1 MNLQCRHCQA
11 AHDDG
16 NIRYVAQIPLCAEC
30 AANPP
35 LHVIARRRLASTFL
49 AADVSEVCDMVEKLE
64 QDYGILKRMSE
75 PKPIY
80 STRPVVCLDEDGTP
94 WLWLHGSRYRRLHPD
109 EVSGS
114 MGHVLAEGDTW
125 LSGAQAV
132 TNGDGTNSDG
142 IMSHAALQPVKVED
156 WDPVAVVCR
165 VAREEWGE

>member
-11 AHDDG
+11 VHDDG
-16 NIRYVAQIPLCAEC
+16 NIKYVAQIPLCAEC
-30 AANPP
+30 AATPP
-35 LHVIARRRLASTFL
+35 LHVVARRRLASTYDP
-49 AADVSEVCDMVEKLE
+49 ADVRDVCEMVEEMEKN
-64 QDYGILKRMSE
+64 YGILKRMNE

-80 STRPVVCLDEDGTP
+80 TTRPVVRLDDDGTP

-125 LSGAQAV
+125 PSGAQAV
-132 TNGDGTNSDG
+132 TNGDG
-142 IMSHAALQPVKVED
+142 MESHAALQPVKVED